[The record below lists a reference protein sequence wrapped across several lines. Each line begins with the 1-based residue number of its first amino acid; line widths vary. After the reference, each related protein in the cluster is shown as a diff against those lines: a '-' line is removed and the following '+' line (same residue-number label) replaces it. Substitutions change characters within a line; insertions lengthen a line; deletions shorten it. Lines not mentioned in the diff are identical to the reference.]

1 MVAHSQGT
9 ITLLF
14 TDIEG
19 STRLLQQ
26 LGSEQ
31 YSNLLTECRELL
43 QAAFQ
48 KQNGNIIDTQGDA
61 FFVAFTRASNAI
73 AAAIEIQRMFA
84 THLFPG
90 DVHVSVR
97 IGIHTGEPD
106 LSSTGYIGLD
116 VHRGARIMSAGHGGQ
131 ILLSQTTRALVEH
144 DLPAGAS
151 IDYLG
156 LYGLKDII
164 GETPLY
170 QLSIESLPTQFPS
183 LKTSKARLHGFPAQ
197 PTTFVGREQELT
209 EISKLL
215 RCEDVRLLTLIGTAG
230 VGKTR
235 LAIQAASNLG
245 DIFLDG
251 IYFVALAQICD
262 TQAVLPTIARTLGIR
277 EESNQDL
284 FELVSSG
291 IQEKRLL
298 LVLDNFE
305 QVIASSL
312 MLAKLL
318 AHCPLLRILVTSR
331 EVLHIQAENV
341 FEVLPFEVPDLKH
354 LPAKNALAD
363 YAAIILFTQKA
374 QAARPDFRLNA
385 VNARIVAKICARLD
399 GIPLAIELAG
409 ARIKYL
415 TPQTLLAQLEQGLGA
430 LKGHARD
437 VAPRQQTLQNAIA
450 WSYDLLDPEQQQL
463 FRRLAI
469 FVGSCT
475 LDAAEHVG
483 TTVSTTQGMIV
494 AELEALVDKSL
505 LRLEEQADGELRFS
519 MLQTLR
525 EYGLERL
532 AAAGEMEIT
541 QQAHAAY
548 YLALTEEIAPLL
560 EGAEE
565 ARWLDYLE
573 REHKN
578 LQTALS
584 WILTQARNDTTYAEQ
599 ALRMCTALGEFWEV
613 RAYFQEARTFWER
626 LFTVSEE
633 HMPSI
638 RAEALYQAGFLALL
652 QDDMKRAEVFAQ
664 ESLALF
670 RARGNTLSTAKVLRL
685 LGQMK
690 TLTTT
695 IEARR
700 LTEEALTL
708 FKELDNPFWITCVR
722 SDIARIAIVQGDYAK
737 ARALLQE
744 SLADYESRNDIYNKT
759 YPLLF
764 LARTLFLSGGDQTKA
779 QTLAEESL
787 TLCKEVGNQRFAAN
801 ALNLL
806 GRIALQQG
814 TFGKARALCEESAKL
829 FDEVC
834 YRIGI
839 AEALISLAQ
848 IMARQ
853 DNEEAAQNYYAESW
867 TLLVKTLDAKE
878 LCAACLEGWGELIAR
893 QGQLE
898 QAVQVW
904 AIAATLRAS
913 LVAPMPPIYRTT
925 YNQAVISVRE
935 LLGEE
940 TFQNAW
946 AEGRK
951 MSPTQIKIEGLL
963 SDDAYCKSS

>member
-31 YSNLLTECRELL
+31 YGRLLTQSRELL
-43 QAAFQ
+43 QLTFQ
-48 KQNGNIIDTQGDA
+48 KQNGDIIDTQGDA

-73 AAAIEIQRMFA
+73 AAAIDIQRTFA
-84 THLFPG
+84 THVFPG
-90 DVHVSVR
+90 DVHVHIR

-131 ILLSQTTRALVEH
+131 ILLSQTTRALIEH
-144 DLPAGAS
+144 DLPTGAS

-156 LYGLKDII
+156 VYGLKDIA
-164 GETPLY
+164 GQTPLY
-170 QLSIESLPTQFPS
+170 QLSIDDLPTQFPP
-183 LKTSKARLHGFPAQ
+183 LKTSKAQARLHNFPGQ

-209 EISKLL
+209 AISKLL
-215 RCEDVRLLTLIGTAG
+215 RCEDVRIRLLTLIGTAG

-235 LAIQAASNLG
+235 LAIQASSDLT

-262 TQAVLPTIARTLGIR
+262 TQVVLPAIARTLGVR
-277 EESNQDL
+277 EESDQDL
-284 FELVSSG
+284 FELVSNG
-291 IQEKRLL
+291 IQEKCLL

-312 MLAKLL
+312 TLAKLL
-318 AHCPLLRILVTSR
+318 ARCPLLTILVTSR
-331 EVLHIQAENV
+331 EVLHIQAEHV
-341 FEVLPFEVPDLKH
+341 FEVLPFDVPDPKH
-354 LPAKNALAD
+354 LPARDALVD
-363 YAAIILFTQKA
+363 YAAITLFIQRA
-374 QAARPDFRLNA
+374 QAARPEFRLNT
-385 VNARIVAKICARLD
+385 VNARIIAKICARLD

-415 TPQTLLAQLEQGLGA
+415 TPQTLLAQLEQGLAA

-437 VAPRQQTLQNAIA
+437 VTPRQQTLHNAIA
-450 WSYDLLDPEQQQL
+450 WSYDLLDVEQQQL
-463 FRRLAI
+463 FRRLAV
-469 FVGSCT
+469 FAGSCT
-475 LDAAEHVG
+475 LEAAEHICA
-483 TTVSTTQGMIV
+483 TTSEMQGAIIE
-494 AELEALVDKSL
+494 ELEALVDKSL
-505 LRLEEQADGELRFS
+505 LRMEEQGESELRFS

-548 YLALTEEIAPLL
+548 YLALAEEIAPLL

-565 ARWLDYLE
+565 ARWLDFLE

-584 WILTQARNDTTYAEQ
+584 WILTQARNDITYAEQ
-599 ALRMCTALGEFWEV
+599 VLRMCTALGEFWEV

-633 HMPSI
+633 NMPSI

-652 QDDMKRAEVFAQ
+652 QDDIGRAETFAQ

-670 RARGNTLSTAKVLRL
+670 RVRADKLSTAKVLRL

-690 TLTTT
+690 SLTTT

-700 LTEEALTL
+700 FIEEAFAL
-708 FKELDNPFWITCVR
+708 FEELKDPFWITCTR
-722 SDIARIAIVQGDYAK
+722 CDIARIAIVQGDYAK
-737 ARALLQE
+737 ACVLLQE
-744 SLADYESRNDIYNKT
+744 TLADYAARSDTYNKAF
-759 YPLLF
+759 PLTF
-764 LARTLFLSGGDQTKA
+764 LARALFLSGEDQARA
-779 QTLAEESL
+779 QVLAEESL
-787 TLCKEVGNQRFAAN
+787 ALFREVGHQRFAAN
-801 ALNLL
+801 VLNLL
-806 GRIALQQG
+806 GRMSLQQG
-814 TFGKARALCEESAKL
+814 NFEKAREQCEESMQL

-834 YRIGI
+834 YRIGV

-848 IMARQ
+848 IMASQ
-853 DNEEAAQNYYAESW
+853 GNDAAAQNYYAESW
-867 TLLVKTLDAKE
+867 TLLLKTLDAKE
-878 LCAACLEGWGELIAR
+878 LCTACLEGWGELLAR
-893 QGQLE
+893 QGKLE
-898 QAVQVW
+898 QATQVW
-904 AIAATLRAS
+904 AGAATLRAS
-913 LVAPMPPIYRTT
+913 LVAPMPPIYRAT
-925 YNQAVISVRE
+925 YNQAVKAVRE
-935 LLGEE
+935 MLGTED
-940 TFQNAW
+940 FQNAW

-951 MSPTQIKIEGLL
+951 MSPAQIKIGTQQV
-963 SDDAYCKSS
+963 Y